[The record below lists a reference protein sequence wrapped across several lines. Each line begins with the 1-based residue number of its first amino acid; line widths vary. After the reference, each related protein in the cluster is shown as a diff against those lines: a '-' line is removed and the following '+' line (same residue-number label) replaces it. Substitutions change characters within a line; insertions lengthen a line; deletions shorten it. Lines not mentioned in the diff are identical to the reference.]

1 MHKQIT
7 TLFVSE
13 PNGLSYI
20 LGQEQFEQID
30 EYHVKFDTTRN
41 VTLKDILINTDYPFG
56 KPTLFESLN
65 VKLIETVT
73 ATIVDVYGK
82 LETRNVEETILDL
95 EFLDI
100 DRELNTIDQYLKDL
114 LINRLNETERFEK
127 LVGNV
132 SVIAR

>member
-1 MHKQIT
+1 MHKQTT

-20 LGQEQFEQID
+20 LDQDQFEQID
-30 EYHVKFDTTRN
+30 ESHIKFDTTRD

-56 KPTLFESLN
+56 KPTLFESLE
-65 VKLIETVT
+65 VKLIESVT
-73 ATIVDVYGK
+73 ATIVDVYGR

>member
-1 MHKQIT
+1 MHNQIK

-13 PNGLSYI
+13 PSGLSYMFV
-20 LGQEQFEQID
+20 QDQFEQID

-56 KPTLFESLN
+56 KPTIFESLN
-65 VKLIETVT
+65 VKLIESIT
-73 ATIVDVYGK
+73 ATIVDVCGK
-82 LETRNVEETILDL
+82 LETRNVKEMILDL

-114 LINRLNETERFEK
+114 PINRLNETERFEK

>member
-1 MHKQIT
+1 MHKQT
-7 TLFVSE
+7 ATLFVSE

-20 LGQEQFEQID
+20 LDQDQFEQID
-30 EYHVKFDTTRN
+30 ESHIKFDTTRN

-56 KPTLFESLN
+56 KPTLFESLD

-95 EFLDI
+95 EFLEI